1 MTTLIDILIPVIMVA
16 TGVAALVVAL
26 AWLPTRLVRGLNAPK
41 RVPDGD
47 EDDHT
52 WI

>member
-1 MTTLIDILIPVIMVA
+1 MTALIDILIAVIVA
-16 TGVAALVVAL
+16 SGVAGLVVAL

>member
-1 MTTLIDILIPVIMVA
+1 MPLIDILIAVIVA
-16 TGVAALVVAL
+16 TGVAGVVVGVF
-26 AWLPTRLVRGLNAPK
+26 WLPTRLVRGLNAPK